1 MSMYDKIS
9 KGIKLQHKEIKE
21 ERKVNYNHKLSK
33 EEINW
38 LNGTKPSDKLIKLTL
53 QDNMIYL

>member
-33 EEINW
+33 EEIDW